1 MGRSYVGKA
10 GDVEIRLGC
19 GTVMIAGRRAPVV
32 CGEDETGLL
41 TVGRGE
47 VVECGRV
54 GSGGTGGCICGWLFV
69 MGGGGMCKRGGRVEL
84 EADAEECG
92 LRDGGGGT
100 ELGNEW

>member
-54 GSGGTGGCICGWLFV
+54 GSGGTGGWMVEVFIIAGCCICGWL
-69 MGGGGMCKRGGRVEL
+69 L
-84 EADAEECG
+84 E
-92 LRDGGGGT
+92 
-100 ELGNEW
+100 